1 MKKVLVYPCGTE
13 IGLEIYK
20 SLEKDIHY
28 EIWGGSS
35 SYDHGRFVFENHI
48 DDLPFIKDSSTK
60 EEIIFFT
67 KAISSYHF
75 DYIYPA
81 MDGVLTVFSEYRDL
95 FTSIVVAPNFQTCEI
110 TRSKKKTYNLLGKIL
125 KTPRIFDSVED
136 ILEYPVFSKP
146 DIGQGAVGT
155 KKIANIEEA
164 EKEFSKKGQLLLEY
178 LPGEEYTID
187 CFTNFAGKL
196 IYAKARGRNRIKNGI
211 SVNAKFCREQKR
223 FLELAEQINR
233 QIKQRGGW
241 FFQLKEDKNGEL
253 VLLEVASRIAG
264 TSAITRAIGVNLPL
278 LTLNDFSG
286 QSIEEVIV
294 NDFKVELDRAL
305 YNSFRTNLQ
314 YDKVYL
320 DYDDTLVGKEG
331 INLEI
336 IKFLFQCINKGIKL
350 YLISRHEGDL
360 LEDLK
365 RYRLECIFDE
375 VIHIDRQVGKKEFVD
390 PCNSIFIDDS
400 YRERLEIF
408 NAYHIPVFDIH
419 SVDVLMEG

>member
-178 LPGEEYTID
+178 LPGE
-187 CFTNFAGKL
+187 
-196 IYAKARGRNRIKNGI
+196 
-211 SVNAKFCREQKR
+211 
-223 FLELAEQINR
+223 INR